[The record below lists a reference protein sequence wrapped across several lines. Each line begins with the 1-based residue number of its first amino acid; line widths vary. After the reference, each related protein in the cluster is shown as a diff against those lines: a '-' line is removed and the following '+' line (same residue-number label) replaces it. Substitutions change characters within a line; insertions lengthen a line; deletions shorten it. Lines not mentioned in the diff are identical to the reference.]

1 MTIVHHVQLFH
12 NVSRAHYWYKVLF
25 LTYFFPLLR
34 EAKYYTQPAGK
45 QRCQVSNL
53 NTFPLRPF
61 NYDVFSFPALAS
73 RNLWFLVGL
82 KYFILFCLNIGVLYR
97 KMERSSTNTKNYKP
111 PLSNINLFERPDTD
125 FERAKGIV
133 SWPAE
138 FLVVNFVFYLYLF
151 IIILHYCLCY
161 FVMPTLVARVF
172 VNTVY
177 NVFHPRYF
185 EKRPL
190 EPRLV

>member
-1 MTIVHHVQLFH
+1 MFHGLITDIKYFSSLTSSLFCAKRSTIRSRPGS
-12 NVSRAHYWYKVLF
+12 NVVRLVTLTHSLCAPSTT
-25 LTYFFPLLR
+25 TYFPSSIVGL
-34 EAKYYTQPAGK
+34 KY
-45 QRCQVSNL
+45 
-53 NTFPLRPF
+53 FF
-61 NYDVFSFPALAS
+61 
-73 RNLWFLVGL
+73 VGL

-138 FLVVNFVFYLYLF
+138 FLVVNFVFYLYSF

-161 FVMPTLVARVF
+161 FVMRTLVARVF